1 MEDRIF
7 VIGGWYPHNHL
18 PEANTCKEDLSDSE
32 LTEVN
37 NEYRYYQEY
46 VQIYQPASNTWSQGP
61 NLIQRRRKHGCAL
74 VTLNGRKVRS
84 EVYTGSTDSQQF
96 LTLKGIMVVGGYN
109 SRDNSL
115 STVEYLELG
124 SDLSALRWRQ
134 LSSMRTAK
142 MGSPL
147 VVDGR

>member
-1 MEDRIF
+1 
-7 VIGGWYPHNHL
+7 
-18 PEANTCKEDLSDSE
+18 
-32 LTEVN
+32 
-37 NEYRYYQEY
+37 
-46 VQIYQPASNTWSQGP
+46 
-61 NLIQRRRKHGCAL
+61 
-74 VTLNGRKVRS
+74 
-84 EVYTGSTDSQQF
+84 
-96 LTLKGIMVVGGYN
+96 MVVGGYN

-134 LSSMRTAK
+134 LTSMRTAK